1 MSGRRYPGSAKGF
14 TLLELL
20 VALVIFAT
28 AGVAIMQASSN
39 HIRAV
44 WQLEEITVASF
55 VANNQLQLALLEPT
69 WPPRELQQGEVAMAN
84 RNWLWRVRASTVPDP
99 DLRELNVSVS
109 LVEQPDVV
117 IYQLKTY
124 VGRPDEQ

>member
-1 MSGRRYPGSAKGF
+1 MLSRRTPSSGQGF

-39 HIRAV
+39 HLRAV
-44 WQLEEITVASF
+44 WQLEELTVASF
-55 VANNQLQLALLEPT
+55 VANNQLQLALLEPN

-84 RNWLWRVRASTVPDP
+84 RNWLWRLRATSVPDP
-99 DLRELNVSVS
+99 DLRELNITVS
-109 LVEQPDVV
+109 LAEQPDVV

>member
-1 MSGRRYPGSAKGF
+1 MLTRRNPTSDHGF

-39 HIRAV
+39 HLRVV
-44 WQLEEITVASF
+44 WQLEELTVASF
-55 VANNQLQLALLEPT
+55 VANNQLQLALLET
-69 WPPRELQQGEVAMAN
+69 NWPPRELQQGEVAMAN
-84 RNWLWRVRASTVPDP
+84 RNWLWRLRATPVPDP
-99 DLRELNVSVS
+99 DLRELNITVS
-109 LVEQPDVV
+109 LADQPDVV

-124 VGRPDEQ
+124 VGRPNEQ

>member
-1 MSGRRYPGSAKGF
+1 MIRYRNSVSGKGF

-39 HIRAV
+39 HLRTV
-44 WQLEEITVASF
+44 WQLEELTIAGF
-55 VANNQLQLALLEPT
+55 VANNQLQLALLEPS

-84 RNWLWRVRASTVPDP
+84 RNWLWQLRATPVPDP
-99 DLRELNVSVS
+99 DLRELNITVS
-109 LVEQPDVV
+109 LAEQPDVM

>member
-1 MSGRRYPGSAKGF
+1 MGRRGF

-20 VALVIFAT
+20 LALVIFAT
-28 AGVAIMQASSN
+28 AGVAIIQASSN
-39 HIRAV
+39 HIRSI
-44 WQLEEITVASF
+44 WQLEELTVASYI
-55 VANNQLQLALLEPT
+55 ANNQLQLALLEPR
-69 WPPRELQQGEVAMAN
+69 WPPREVEQGEISMAN
-84 RNWLWRVRASTVPDP
+84 RNWAWRIRATTVPDA
-99 DLRELNVSVS
+99 DLRELNVSIS

>member
-1 MSGRRYPGSAKGF
+1 MSCYRSRLPITGF

-39 HIRAV
+39 HLRTV
-44 WQLEEITVASF
+44 WQLEELTFASY
-55 VANNQLQLALLEPT
+55 VANNQLHLALLDT
-69 WPPRELQQGEVAMAN
+69 SWPPRELQQGEVTMAN
-84 RNWLWRVRASTVPDP
+84 RNWVWRLRANTVPDT
-99 DLRELNVSVS
+99 DLRELNVTVS
-109 LVEQPDVV
+109 LAEQPDEI

>member
-1 MSGRRYPGSAKGF
+1 MVRYRKTVSGKGF

-39 HIRAV
+39 HLRTV
-44 WQLEEITVASF
+44 WQLEELTVAGF
-55 VANNQLQLALLEPT
+55 VANNQLQLALLEPS

-84 RNWLWRVRASTVPDP
+84 RNWLWQLRATPVPDP
-99 DLRELNVSVS
+99 DLRELNITVS
-109 LVEQPDVV
+109 LAEQPDVM